1 MSGLWQLYVKQSQN
15 PLLPPSG
22 THSRTSTLDEFRERE
37 LSVRPTQQVWLA
49 ALSRHDSD
57 RLPVLRRNKGKTDS
71 LKKGNERKQ
80 KFLAALSL
88 SRNKMSIKDIH

>member
-1 MSGLWQLYVKQSQN
+1 MSTNLKILYC
-15 PLLPPSG
+15 PLVEH
-22 THSRTSTLDEFRERE
+22 TAEFTLDEFRERE

-88 SRNKMSIKDIH
+88 SRNMKMSIKHIH